1 MLTPF
6 IPEPRLVE
14 VDHVD
19 LAVPPETAYQA
30 ARHFDLTSSRLVHG
44 LFALRTVPDRLKGQ
58 ASGPLRLKIDDL
70 ASEPSAFRFLA
81 DQPGVGFA
89 VGAIGQFW
97 RPRIPFKVV
106 PPEAFARFEEAGW
119 AKVAW
124 CIRVEPLGTTGSR
137 MVLELRLS
145 ATDEESWHEVRRY
158 YRFIGPFSHFIRRHM
173 LALLARQLGTPDSV
187 EEQLPLPGDELLG
200 GIPAQLTH
208 ATTIEAPPERIWPW
222 LVQMGCRRGGW
233 YSYDALDNAG
243 VPSARELRP
252 ELQEL
257 RVGDILP
264 ATPKGTDGFEVL
276 QVKAPHELVLGGLYD
291 LEHQRQLPFASA
303 ERPDKYWQ
311 VTWAFVLEPL
321 DARTTRLHVR
331 ARADFP
337 EDGRL
342 HALWIRPVHHFME
355 SEQLR
360 NLKARAE
367 ERVSRSHD
375 TVRDMG
381 AGLLGALGMLFDLA
395 TPFLRPLRSHWGLD
409 AETAARLYPG
419 DDRIP
424 DPMWGWTHGIEVDAP
439 PERVWPWV
447 AQIGQ
452 SKGGFYSYQFLENLV
467 GCDVQNADRIHPEWA
482 TVSPGDELRLHPH
495 APGLTIAAVEPG
507 RWFLAHAD
515 SADSQQVTPSASAP
529 EWIAVSWLFFLEP
542 LPGGRTR
549 FISRFRMAY
558 TGASLRDRLMY
569 GPYLT
574 ESIGFVMD
582 RRMLLG
588 VKKRAEAERKRLS
601 ELPPAPPAEAPR
613 PPPPPA

>member
-1 MLTPF
+1 MLDPF

-19 LAVPPETAYQA
+19 LAVPPEAAYQA
-30 ARHFDLTSSRLVHG
+30 ARHFDITSSRLVRG
-44 LFALRTVPDRLKGQ
+44 LFALRTAPDRLTGQ
-58 ASGPLRLKIDDL
+58 ASGPFRLSIDDL
-70 ASEPSAFRFLA
+70 ANETSAFRFLA
-81 DQPGVGFA
+81 DRPGEGFA

-97 RPRIPFKVV
+97 RPQIPFKVL
-106 PPEAFARFEEAGW
+106 PPDEFARFDEPGW
-119 AKVAW
+119 SKVAW
-124 CIRVEPLGTTGSR
+124 CLRVEPLGNTGSR
-137 MVLELRLS
+137 MVFELRLT

-158 YRFIGPFSHFIRRHM
+158 FRLIGPFSHFIRRHV
-173 LALLARQLGTPDSV
+173 LSLLAKQLGTPDSV
-187 EEQLPLPGDELLG
+187 EEELPLPGDELLG
-200 GIPAQLTH
+200 GSPAQLTH
-208 ATTIEAPPERIWPW
+208 SITIEAPPEQIWPW

-233 YSYDALDNAG
+233 YSYDVLDNAG
-243 VPSARELRP
+243 VPSARELHP
-252 ELQEL
+252 ELQDL

-276 QVKAPHELVLGGLYD
+276 EVKAPRVLVLGGLYD
-291 LEHQRQLPFASA
+291 LEHPRQLPFASA

-321 DARTTRLHVR
+321 DVRTTRLHAR
-331 ARADFP
+331 ARASFP
-337 EDGRL
+337 EEGQL
-342 HALWIRPVHHFME
+342 HALWIRPVHHFMQ

-367 ERVSRSHD
+367 GRVGRSHD

-381 AGLLGALGMLFDLA
+381 AGLIGALGILLDLA
-395 TPFLRPLRSHWGLD
+395 TPFLRRRRSHWGLD
-409 AETAARLYPG
+409 AETAARPYPG

-424 DPMWGWTHGIEVDAP
+424 NPAWSWTHGIELDAP
-439 PERVWPWV
+439 PEQVWPWV

-452 SKGGFYSYQFLENLV
+452 DKGGFYSYQFLENLV
-467 GCDVQNADRIHPEWA
+467 GCDIQNADRIHPEWA
-482 TVSPGDELRLHPH
+482 TVSPGDELRLHPR
-495 APGLTIAAVEPG
+495 APTVPIVAVEPG

-515 SADSQQVTPSASAP
+515 SKASKEETPAASAL

-549 FISRFRMAY
+549 FISRFRSGY
-558 TGASLRDRLMY
+558 SGASLRQRLMY

-588 VKKRAEAERKRLS
+588 VKQRVEAERRRPS
-601 ELPPAPPAEAPR
+601 ELTPGSPAEAPET
-613 PPPPPA
+613 PPPPA